1 MQELIAQVRG
11 EFAAR
16 GHTFFAEANPP
27 RRVAVRP
34 YRTVLLVQA
43 DFAGVHRQ
51 AVVKPLPAS
60 GPGSRAERLVSLH
73 SRICTLSPQF
83 ARSVP
88 LILGHDPASRWIA
101 LNYVEGTPLLTLL
114 RRGAWFAGWG
124 GGRCEA
130 ALGQVGRALAALHR
144 LDARVV
150 GLDQP
155 ARPNASYL
163 PGFEALWRDPL
174 LGRHLP
180 EGFTAPARLYDRLGA
195 SFGARPGRC
204 VLLNDSQ
211 PKNVLVS
218 CSGAV
223 RLIDLDFETSN
234 PALGVGHFLA
244 SLDRLGARYLP
255 LLPSARVARWKCS
268 FASAYLEQ
276 ASPTAAADLL
286 FFYPWALLQTFQRH
300 RRHWPRLGRY
310 LAWYYGRQLR
320 RFLMRLERLPAV
332 SDTAAVAQLF
342 EPRMPRSAFQES
354 DTVTSRVQPWAC
366 R

>member
-1 MQELIAQVRG
+1 MQELIAQVRR
-11 EFAAR
+11 EFTAR
-16 GHTFFAEANPP
+16 GHAFFAETAPP

-34 YRTVLLVQA
+34 YRTVLLVRA
-43 DFAGVHRQ
+43 AFAGGNHQ

-60 GPGSRAERLVSLH
+60 GPSSRVERLVALH
-73 SRICTLSPQF
+73 SRICALSPPF

-88 LILGHDPASRWIA
+88 LILGHDAASRWIA
-101 LNYVEGTPLLTLL
+101 MNYVEGTTLLKLL
-114 RRGAWFAGWG
+114 RRAACFAGWG
-124 GGRCEA
+124 EHRCEA
-130 ALGQVGRALAALHR
+130 ALRQVGRALAALHR
-144 LDARVV
+144 LDARAV

-155 ARPNASYL
+155 ARANASYL
-163 PGFEALWRDPL
+163 PGFEALWHDPL
-174 LGRHLP
+174 LALHLP
-180 EGFTAPARLYDRLGA
+180 GDFASPARLYERLGE
-195 SFGARPGRC
+195 SFPARPGRC

-218 CSGAV
+218 CNGAV
-223 RLIDLDFETSN
+223 RLIDLDFETSS

-255 LLPSARVARWKCS
+255 LLPASRVARWKCA

-320 RFLMRLERLPAV
+320 RFLTRLERLPA
-332 SDTAAVAQLF
+332 DLDAAAVAQLF
-342 EPRMPRSAFQES
+342 ESRMPRNASPLSEPRTAALLA
-354 DTVTSRVQPWAC
+354 R
-366 R
+366 